1 MRASFARAAAVCA
14 VGACA
19 LAAAPLRAQQP
30 RRNWEPSGFDFSP
43 DGVWRAR
50 ARRIAALRE
59 QALARGDF
67 AMLNSAIAMTRG
79 APSAFALRWSAG
91 ASSAVTGVLRVPALL
106 VTFKNNPGGT
116 PRDTAAYDSVLFGQ
130 VPPYGRPYTVRTFY
144 DEMSHGL
151 MSVQGIVIGWIQ
163 LDSTQAWYA
172 GSGTCDGLGSCGHVA
187 QLIHEAVAYADT
199 ARHVDWTQFDN
210 DGPDGSPNSG
220 DDDGQVDLVWLIQPQ
235 IGAECGV
242 DGHIWAHRYYYS
254 AWTGHPDTTSSIG
267 QSGQRILVDNYTI
280 QSGVGGPLCDSTQ
293 IMAPGTIGHETG
305 HGLGLPDFYDT
316 NPNDAD
322 NSEGIGEWGLMGSG
336 NWARPLSP
344 AHMEAFSLFQ
354 LGWIAT
360 QQLSTSGTYS
370 FGPIETSDSAFVVRP
385 ASGVSNPRGEFFMLE
400 NRQAISSDSADIHK
414 GKAPGLLIWHVDSLQ
429 YVQCALPN
437 NCVNTGPIHGLNL
450 MQADGLDNLGSS
462 ISGVSNRGDGGDP
475 YPGTTSNTVFGYGT
489 TPGATMNTAGHAF
502 AGFVVD
508 SIRQTVP
515 GGEVAFRIRF
525 GGLTVVKA
533 SDTSAAIK
541 VHGTAYHLFQDLLG
555 AADTATIAMD
565 SAESGNGGRSQYLF
579 ASWSDG
585 GARSHVITGTLSG
598 ATLTASV
605 TAQHQLMATTS
616 GSGSVAAVPNV
627 DVATGVY
634 FAAGTAVTLTATPG
648 PGQGFAG
655 WTGDTTASST
665 SLTLHMQ
672 RPYTL
677 TATFAS
683 LLVAV
688 DTAVG
693 SPVMGAAFTDTLRV
707 SGSTGIYSFAL
718 LSGALPPGLAL
729 SVSGVISGI
738 PSKDSTFASVVR
750 VRSGAQTLDV
760 PLRITVSAP
769 SLALG
774 DVVSQVLQGS
784 SSLTSDQVRYLD
796 LNGNQNGQLDIGD
809 LVAWLDKTGA
819 SASPGVLN
827 RVLRSHP

>member
-267 QSGQRILVDNYTI
+267 HNGRHILVDNYTI

-429 YVQCALPN
+429 YTQCALPN

-450 MQADGLDNLGSS
+450 LQADGLDNLGSS
-462 ISGVSNRGDGGDP
+462 VSGVSNRGDGGDP
-475 YPGTTSNTVFGYGT
+475 YPGTSGNTVVNYSSN
-489 TPGATMNTAGHAF
+489 PASRMNTAGHPF
-502 AGFVVD
+502 AGFTVD
-508 SIRQTVP
+508 SIRQVVP
-515 GGEVAFRIRF
+515 GGTLAFRLRF
-525 GGLTVVKA
+525 GAQLQV
-533 SDTSAAIK
+533 
-541 VHGTAYHLFQDLLG
+541 
-555 AADTATIAMD
+555 
-565 SAESGNGGRSQYLF
+565 
-579 ASWSDG
+579 
-585 GARSHVITGTLSG
+585 
-598 ATLTASV
+598 ASV
-605 TAQHQLMATTS
+605 GAGTVMAS
-616 GSGSVAAVPNV
+616 PNV
-627 DVATGVY
+627 DVADSG
-634 FAAGTAVTLTATPG
+634 ALLPIGTSVTLTATPDS
-648 PGQGFAG
+648 ADETVV
-655 WTGDTTASST
+655 WSGDTVAAGTT
-665 SLTLHMQ
+665 LTLGMQ
-672 RPYTL
+672 HPYVL
-677 TATFAS
+677 TATFQAAGS
-683 LLVAV
+683 ETQLAVV
-688 DTAVG
+688 DTALAP
-693 SPVMGAAFTDTLRV
+693 PVMGAPYSDTLRV
-707 SGSTGIYSFAL
+707 AGASGSYAFSL

-729 SVSGVISGI
+729 STVGVISGI
-738 PSKDSTFASVVR
+738 ATKDSVFASVVR
-750 VRSGAQTLDV
+750 VTSGAQSLDLPIV
-760 PLRITVSAP
+760 ITVTAP
-769 SLALG
+769 SLAQA
-774 DVVSQVLQGS
+774 DVVDAVLTGAAK
-784 SSLTSDQVRYLD
+784 LTADQVRYLD
-796 LNGNQNGQLDIGD
+796 LNGNRNGQLDIGD
-809 LVAWLDKTGA
+809 LVAWLDKMGPSAARVA
-819 SASPGVLN
+819 SSPPPG
-827 RVLRSHP
+827 RRP